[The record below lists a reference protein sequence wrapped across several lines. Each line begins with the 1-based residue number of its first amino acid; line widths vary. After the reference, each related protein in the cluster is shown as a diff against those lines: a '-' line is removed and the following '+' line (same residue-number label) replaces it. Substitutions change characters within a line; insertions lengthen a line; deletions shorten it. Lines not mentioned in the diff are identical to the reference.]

1 MYVNWSY
8 LYRKYLPQ
16 SISPFWKITEKTARP
31 NHSLSPKPQIF
42 STTWCKLHN
51 YFLSWVGA
59 YVRSEAI
66 MQSRAFAKSLIPKW
80 VAVTEPNSSWV
91 PRLQTLSK
99 DICCV
104 YYFACC
110 LQGLT
115 GNFVSRRKLKTDTSK
130 YFKILRHI
138 QFLFHEET
146 NYDINYREL
155 SILVRNSNTVIVML
169 GGLRCLPE

>member
-59 YVRSEAI
+59 YGRSEAI

-80 VAVTEPNSSWV
+80 VAQGKMWQLLNLTAAGYHDFKHFLRTSAVYITLPVVFRVSLEILSQEENLKLILQNVSKSSGTHSFYFMKKQITILTTEN
-91 PRLQTLSK
+91 
-99 DICCV
+99 
-104 YYFACC
+104 
-110 LQGLT
+110 
-115 GNFVSRRKLKTDTSK
+115 
-130 YFKILRHI
+130 
-138 QFLFHEET
+138 
-146 NYDINYREL
+146 
-155 SILVRNSNTVIVML
+155 
-169 GGLRCLPE
+169 